1 MLNLVRF
8 VIIFGQDKQFEK
20 IRAFN
25 LICKALY
32 SITDNSQ
39 RMSNDAELQ
48 CQVTDIHWRLLGAY
62 RYRPYLQCHRRKQ
75 SKTHSY
81 RYGTSQ

>member
-32 SITDNSQ
+32 SFE
-39 RMSNDAELQ
+39 SNFMINLRSG
-48 CQVTDIHWRLLGAY
+48 ILH
-62 RYRPYLQCHRRKQ
+62 
-75 SKTHSY
+75 
-81 RYGTSQ
+81 